1 MFWFIVVLLLL
12 ALSFLIGYRVGK
24 KKQST
29 DAQAKQQAWQ
39 EGYNAAASYAAREAR
54 QAAPAAVQL
63 PQPASNGPP
72 TVQPLIERTAND
84 PAPSLP
90 AGVSAQL
97 AVKPAAPLA
106 PARPVKVLTARE
118 RELRNINVTLYV
130 AALLIVAAAALFLSF
145 ALPPLPK
152 LIALFMLAAA
162 FYGVGLYVHAAKE
175 NLKPAAS
182 AFAGTGLA
190 LLPLSGIATYQT
202 LPLSAPVVW
211 LVFSLIGT
219 LAVAFATVRLRS
231 RVLAWLAV
239 FVLVSTTMA
248 CAATVQ
254 RGILFYLLFLLV
266 LSVVLLVL
274 AVRSQKVR
282 SSLFYS
288 AVFATGQLLPLLVLG
303 LALIMYGSLNPR
315 DLLWVFFLVTAHLLL
330 AIRLIEQFRLY
341 RLYAA
346 RVTFMLLIFATGNYL
361 GMESHITWAV
371 SAVLWAGQGFALTH
385 FARGYRQLFQVPAS
399 WWRTERIAMWAL
411 VIGSALA
418 ALVQAALPLV
428 PWWYAVLLIPVLQVF
443 TLNALR
449 QRGKI
454 EAVALV
460 MLALLAMTASGL
472 FAWRVLPA
480 LAVALIGLTLAFRNE
495 TQGRWH
501 LVLDLTRWLGVLVFG
516 GFVGRA
522 LQELLTGYGQQ
533 TAAAP
538 GYGRAAVE
546 FDALNLAWVVG
557 LWLPLFALW
566 LFSTLRR
573 KGQAPATRE
582 DLIHFGAS
590 VLLAVMTLSYVVS
603 LHHPVAV
610 HEEASFLTLNAG
622 IWLGFGI
629 ILALVNVI
637 LAGWRLD
644 SHGQQRDAQILRI
657 MVLAAS
663 AALLIF
669 SFQGSALIVVIVG
682 LANLGFY
689 LLNARKVHAPHW
701 KTVYA
706 AAAQLT
712 FSVCIWWFANFFDF
726 DYSGRFALMI
736 VSVMLPQLVR
746 LFLVMRA
753 KRPLSQ
759 EMRWVTVGLVCLLPL
774 VLLAGDL
781 GFASFDRGTMLL
793 GICLWIIHSV
803 KGFYALRKQTQHA
816 EFLLFASVIGLCA
829 LIYIQGIQSFE
840 VTGWIHG
847 PWWSAQVAQILLLTV
862 ALLAVGTQW
871 LLRISS
877 TLRFAPVFGT
887 LFALLTI
894 TLITTGAGWTAL
906 VLLVG
911 AGQLGLLVHTR
922 KIAWVAAGSSAALLG
937 AVGQGLAYWREGS
950 RFSLQPWMDPTWQLL
965 LTAIVLLVISLL
977 HGRFAEPVPHY
988 PGGVHSSKDVAGQA
1002 ARVYFAAMILSTAAA
1017 GLLVH
1022 FNDLRTAWII
1032 AGALLI
1038 FAAGAVVRFFE
1049 LPARW
1054 QLLGSDAL
1062 IALGGLLAFSGYV
1075 QIRQMPVLSVFF
1087 LYFTVLA
1094 IILAARHF
1102 MGKRGPAAQQYVIT
1116 AAVLA
1121 SLTQIS
1127 TLLDGN
1133 GFAQVFSLFFF
1144 AALIVLGLKLG
1155 QKRCIWWGA
1164 IAITVAVLWF
1174 LRYLAFLWLVLA
1186 GVGLIVAAV
1195 LKLIRVERKPRGDEQ
1210 PVQTRAEFGR
1220 DENSRPDQDNLNS

>member
-1 MFWFIVVLLLL
+1 MFWFIVVILLL
-12 ALSFLIGYRVGK
+12 ALSFFIGYRVGQ
-24 KKQST
+24 KKQSG

-39 EGYNAAASYAAREAR
+39 EGYNAATNYAAREAK
-54 QAAPAAVQL
+54 QAAPVAVQL
-63 PQPASNGPP
+63 PQPPSNAPP
-72 TVQPLIERTAND
+72 TVQPQTEWTANVS
-84 PAPSLP
+84 AQSSP
-90 AGVSAQL
+90 AGVYAQPTL
-97 AVKPAAPLA
+97 KPAAPQA

-152 LIALFMLAAA
+152 LISLFVLAAA

-190 LLPLSGIATYQT
+190 LLPLAGIATYQT
-202 LPLSAPVVW
+202 LSLSAPVVW
-211 LVFSLIGT
+211 LIFSVIGT
-219 LAVAFATVRLRS
+219 LAVGFATIRLRS
-231 RVLAWLAV
+231 RVLAWIAV

-254 RGILFYLLFLLV
+254 RGILFYLLFLLL
-266 LSVVLLVL
+266 LSVLLLVL
-274 AVRSQKVR
+274 AVRSEKVR

-303 LALIMYGSLNPR
+303 LALVMYSSLNPR

-330 AIRLIEQFRLY
+330 TIVLIERFRLY

-361 GMESHITWAV
+361 GMEPEFIWAI
-371 SAVLWAGQGFALTH
+371 SAVLWAGQALAVTH
-385 FARGYRQLFQVPAS
+385 FAHGYRQLFVVPAS
-399 WWRTERIAMWAL
+399 WWRSERIALWAL
-411 VIGSALA
+411 VVGSALVA
-418 ALVQAALPLV
+418 VTHLAGPQV
-428 PWWYAVLLIPVLQVF
+428 PWWYAVLLIPVLQIF

-454 EAVALV
+454 EAVAIVL
-460 MLALLAMTASGL
+460 LAILAMTASGL

-480 LAVALIGLTLAFRNE
+480 LAVAIIGLTLAFRNE
-495 TQGRWH
+495 TQRRWH

-522 LQELLTGYGQQ
+522 LQELLTGFGEPTGVAQ
-533 TAAAP
+533 
-538 GYGRAAVE
+538 GYGRAATVFE
-546 FDALNLAWVVG
+546 SLNLAWVVG

-566 LFSTLRR
+566 LLSTLRSKR
-573 KGQAPATRE
+573 QVLPTRE
-582 DLIHFGAS
+582 HLIHFGAS
-590 VLLAVMTLSYVVS
+590 VLLAVITLSYVVS
-603 LHHPVAV
+603 LQNQVAGR
-610 HEEASFLTLNAG
+610 EETSFLTLSAG
-622 IWLGFGI
+622 TWLGLGI

-644 SHGQQRDAQILRI
+644 SRGQQRDAQLLRI
-657 MVLAAS
+657 MVLVAS
-663 AALLIF
+663 AALLML
-669 SFQGSALIVVIVG
+669 SFQGSLLIVVIVG
-682 LANLGFY
+682 LTNLGFY

-706 AAAQLT
+706 SAAQLT
-712 FSVCIWWFANFFDF
+712 FSVCIWWFANYLLL

-753 KRPLSQ
+753 KRPLSL
-759 EMRWVTVGLVCLLPL
+759 EMRWITVGLVCLLPL
-774 VLLAGDL
+774 VLLVGDL
-781 GFASFDRGTMLL
+781 GFGLYDRGTMLL
-793 GICLWIIHSV
+793 GISLWIIHSV

-816 EFLLFASVIGLCA
+816 EFLLFATVIGLCG
-829 LIYIQGIQSFE
+829 LIYLQGVQSFE

-847 PWWSAQVAQILLLTV
+847 PWWSVQVAQILLLAV
-862 ALLAVGTQW
+862 ALLALGAQW
-871 LLRISS
+871 PLRNSS

-894 TLITTGAGWTAL
+894 ALVADGAGWIAL
-906 VLLVG
+906 VLLVS
-911 AGQLGLLVHTR
+911 AVQLGLLVHTR
-922 KIAWVAAGSSAALLG
+922 KIAWLAAGSSVALLG
-937 AVGQGLAYWREGS
+937 AIGQGIGYWREGS
-950 RFSLQPWMDPTWQLL
+950 SFSLQPWMDPTWQLL
-965 LTAIVLLVISLL
+965 LTAILLLVISLL
-977 HGRFAEPVPHY
+977 HGRFAEQVPHY
-988 PGGVHSSKDVAGQA
+988 PRDVRFSKDAAGQA
-1002 ARVYFAAMILSTAAA
+1002 ARVYFAAMILSTAVA
-1017 GLLVH
+1017 GSLMH

-1038 FAAGAVVRFFE
+1038 FVAGAVIRFFE
-1049 LPARW
+1049 LPARFGLW
-1054 QLLGSDAL
+1054 GSDAL
-1062 IALGGLLAFSGYV
+1062 IALAALLAFSSYV
-1075 QIRQMPVLSVFF
+1075 QIRQMPVLSIFF
-1087 LYFTVLA
+1087 LYFAVLA

-1102 MGKRGPAAQQYVIT
+1102 VGKRGRAAHKYVIVG
-1116 AAVLA
+1116 AVLA

-1127 TLLDGN
+1127 TLIDGN

-1155 QKRCIWWGA
+1155 QKRYIWWGA

-1195 LKLIRVERKPRGDEQ
+1195 LKLVRVERKPRSEEQ
-1210 PVQTRAEFGR
+1210 PAQSHAEFGQ